1 VRQLLVESVVLALG
15 GGALGVALAVVGT
28 RGLVLLAAAR
38 LPRVEGIGI
47 DGHVLA
53 FAVMISFA
61 AGIVF
66 GLVPALRLS
75 SLDSHDVVKESRWS
89 ARPPGRGAARELL
102 IVAECALTIVLLAG
116 AGLLLRSLERLRSVN
131 PGFDPRHVLIMRLYF
146 PPETPTSAAN
156 GAENL
161 DVARAR
167 FREQM
172 LNDLAMRLA
181 HVPRVD
187 GLGFIDD
194 MFITGRGNT
203 SITIPAHAEATL
215 NAELN
220 DATVSP
226 GLFEALHVPLRA
238 GRLLTLDD
246 ALTKI
251 RALWPPASSNDSLAA
266 QERSVLVEPIV
277 VNETFAR
284 RFFPNETPIS
294 KRFCIDCTRKPYWY
308 EIVGVVGDMRRQG
321 LERPPIP
328 EYFGPLVPSSL
339 GRADLVL
346 RVEGDAM
353 SAAPLVRQIV
363 RTSMPNGLIAEVSTA
378 EAELGQFSADRRFD
392 AWLLSLFAALALAL
406 AAVGVY
412 GVVHYSVAERTR
424 EIGIRIALGAGIDE
438 VVRLVVRQGIRAP
451 LVGVA
456 LGVIGALAVTR
467 IMTRLLFGTTSAD
480 PATYLAV
487 TLTLVV
493 AAGFAC
499 YFPARRAAT
508 IDPMIALRRN

>member
-1 VRQLLVESVVLALG
+1 
-15 GGALGVALAVVGT
+15 
-28 RGLVLLAAAR
+28 
-38 LPRVEGIGI
+38 
-47 DGHVLA
+47 
-53 FAVMISFA
+53 
-61 AGIVF
+61 
-66 GLVPALRLS
+66 
-75 SLDSHDVVKESRWS
+75 
-89 ARPPGRGAARELL
+89 
-102 IVAECALTIVLLAG
+102 
-116 AGLLLRSLERLRSVN
+116 
-131 PGFDPRHVLIMRLYF
+131 
-146 PPETPTSAAN
+146 
-156 GAENL
+156 
-161 DVARAR
+161 
-167 FREQM
+167 
-172 LNDLAMRLA
+172 
-181 HVPRVD
+181 
-187 GLGFIDD
+187 
-194 MFITGRGNT
+194 
-203 SITIPAHAEATL
+203 
-215 NAELN
+215 
-220 DATVSP
+220 
-226 GLFEALHVPLRA
+226 
-238 GRLLTLDD
+238 
-246 ALTKI
+246 
-251 RALWPPASSNDSLAA
+251 
-266 QERSVLVEPIV
+266 
-277 VNETFAR
+277 
-284 RFFPNETPIS
+284 
-294 KRFCIDCTRKPYWY
+294 
-308 EIVGVVGDMRRQG
+308 
-321 LERPPIP
+321 
-328 EYFGPLVPSSL
+328 
-339 GRADLVL
+339 
-346 RVEGDAM
+346 M